1 MVFIS
6 QMYAQIPIIHTN
18 KLSNRHSG
26 QKMRY
31 IIYFVIQKVSTR
43 YICKHSLLP
52 VCMRACI
59 LKDYVLLHSK
69 SMLPKLRQAPKGR
82 LTPEQKLLVHGGVL
96 IFSYLI
102 LIHQFDNFWGFALS
116 RGSLIRVSSL
126 AAALMARQ

>member
-52 VCMRACI
+52 VCIVCMRACI

-82 LTPEQKLLVHGGVL
+82 LTPEQKLLVHGVL
-96 IFSYLI
+96 IFSYL
-102 LIHQFDNFWGFALS
+102 LS
-116 RGSLIRVSSL
+116 YTPT
-126 AAALMARQ
+126 